1 MIKAERQD
9 RVRQLLEAQGTVS
22 VKEISDAL
30 GVSDM
35 TIRRDLEELANLG
48 EIERVHG
55 GARSANGRSRSMLR
69 REYSHTEKRTKHA
82 EEKLQIA
89 RAAVSL
95 IEEDSTVF
103 LGTGT
108 TVEQMASILPSFH
121 LRIITNSLSVFNLL
135 ENREDCELCLVGGMY
150 RRRTAAFV
158 GPTAES
164 TLEALGIDTAFI
176 GANGILGGGVSTS
189 NMEEGHI
196 QHLAFGKADAR
207 YLIADSSKIGK
218 RDFYTFYHL
227 SDLDAVVCEPEISA
241 EDRAAVE
248 EYTRVIC

>member
-9 RVRQLLEAQGTVS
+9 RVRQLLEEQGTVS
-22 VKEISDAL
+22 VKEISDEL

-35 TIRRDLEELANLG
+35 TIRRDLEELAALG

-55 GARSANGRSRSMLR
+55 GARSAQGRSRSMLR
-69 REYSHTEKRTKHA
+69 HEYSHSEKRSKHA
-82 EEKLQIA
+82 GEKLQIA
-89 RAAVSL
+89 QKAVSL

-108 TVEQMASILPSFH
+108 TVEQMASILPAFH

-158 GPTAES
+158 GPTAED
-164 TLEALGIDTAFI
+164 TLRAIGIDAAFI
-176 GANGILGGGVSTS
+176 GANGVLDNDVSTS
-189 NMEEGHI
+189 NMDEGRI
-196 QHLAFGKADAR
+196 QQLAFSKADAR
-207 YLIADSSKIGK
+207 YLIVDSSKIGK

-227 SDLDAVVCEPEISA
+227 DDLDAVVCEPDITDEAKGAI
-241 EDRAAVE
+241 ED
-248 EYTRVIC
+248 YTRVIC

>member
-9 RVRQLLEAQGTVS
+9 RVRQLLEEQGTVS
-22 VKEISDAL
+22 VKEISDEL

-35 TIRRDLEELANLG
+35 TIRRDLEELAALG

-55 GARSANGRSRSMLR
+55 GARSAQGRSRSMLR
-69 REYSHTEKRTKHA
+69 HEYSHSEKRSKHA
-82 EEKLQIA
+82 DEKLQIA
-89 RAAVSL
+89 QKALSL

-108 TVEQMASILPSFH
+108 TVEQMASILPAFH

-158 GPTAES
+158 GPTAED
-164 TLEALGIDTAFI
+164 TLRAIGIDAAFI
-176 GANGILGGGVSTS
+176 GANGVLDNDVSTS
-189 NMEEGHI
+189 NMDEGRI
-196 QHLAFGKADAR
+196 QQLAFSKADAR
-207 YLIADSSKIGK
+207 YLIVDSSKIGK

-227 SDLDAVVCEPEISA
+227 DDLDAVVCEPDITDEAKGAI
-241 EDRAAVE
+241 ED
-248 EYTRVIC
+248 YTRVIC

>member
-9 RVRQLLEAQGTVS
+9 RVRQLLEEQGTVS
-22 VKEISDAL
+22 VKEISDEL

-35 TIRRDLEELANLG
+35 TIRRDLEELAALG

-55 GARSANGRSRSMLR
+55 GARSAQGRSRSMLR
-69 REYSHTEKRTKHA
+69 HEYSHSEKRSKHA
-82 EEKLQIA
+82 DEKLQIA
-89 RAAVSL
+89 QKALSL

-108 TVEQMASILPSFH
+108 TVEQMASILPAFH

-158 GPTAES
+158 GPTAED
-164 TLEALGIDTAFI
+164 TLRAIGIDAAFI
-176 GANGILGGGVSTS
+176 GANGVLGNDVSTS
-189 NMEEGHI
+189 NMDEGRI
-196 QHLAFGKADAR
+196 QQLAFSKADV
-207 YLIADSSKIGK
+207 LSSG
-218 RDFYTFYHL
+218 R
-227 SDLDAVVCEPEISA
+227 SGCRGV
-241 EDRAAVE
+241 
-248 EYTRVIC
+248 

>member
-9 RVRQLLEAQGTVS
+9 KVRQLLEEQGTVS

-35 TIRRDLEELANLG
+35 TIRRDLEELASLG

-55 GARSANGRSRSMLR
+55 GARSAQSRPHAMLR
-69 REYSHTEKRTKHA
+69 HEYSHSEKRTKHA

-89 RAAVSL
+89 RRAVEL
-95 IEEDSTVF
+95 IEEGSTIF

-108 TVEQMASILPSFH
+108 TVEQMASMLPAFR
-121 LRIITNSLSVFNLL
+121 LRIVTNSLSVFNLL
-135 ENREDCELCLVGGMY
+135 EAREDCDLY

-158 GPTAES
+158 GPTAED
-164 TLEALGIDTAFI
+164 TLRALGIDAAFI
-176 GANGILGGGVSTS
+176 GANGILDGDVSTS
-189 NMEEGHI
+189 NMEEGRI
-196 QHLAFGKADAR
+196 QQLAFSKADSR

-218 RDFYTFYHL
+218 RDFYTFCRL
-227 SDLDAVVCEPEISA
+227 DSLDAVVCEPGIAA
-241 EDRAAVE
+241 EDRVAIE
-248 EYTRVIC
+248 EHTQVIC

>member
-9 RVRQLLEAQGTVS
+9 KVRQLLEEQGTVS

-35 TIRRDLEELANLG
+35 TIRRDLEELASLG

-55 GARSANGRSRSMLR
+55 GARSAQSRPHAMLR
-69 REYSHTEKRTKHA
+69 HEYSHSEKRTKHA

-89 RAAVSL
+89 RRAVEL
-95 IEEDSTVF
+95 IEEGSTIF

-108 TVEQMASILPSFH
+108 TVEQMASMLPACR
-121 LRIITNSLSVFNLL
+121 LRIVTNSLSVFNLL
-135 ENREDCELCLVGGMY
+135 EPREDCDLCLVGGMY

-158 GPTAES
+158 GPTAED
-164 TLEALGIDTAFI
+164 TLRALGIDAAFI
-176 GANGILGGGVSTS
+176 GANGILDGDVSTS
-189 NMEEGHI
+189 NMEEGRI
-196 QHLAFGKADAR
+196 QQLAFSKADSR

-218 RDFYTFYHL
+218 RDFYTFCRL
-227 SDLDAVVCEPEISA
+227 DNLDAVVCEPGIAA
-241 EDRAAVE
+241 EDRVAIE
-248 EYTRVIC
+248 EHTQVIC